1 MFGNVLYFLKHFQK
15 RFLNIFSNSIIQMKL
30 TRLTSWNILLLAL
43 RLWLGFRMITASYSS
58 VTGMLTSEAERQF
71 FTKWFGEEL
80 HFPLPLVMAFLA
92 KSSELLGGTFVL
104 IGLFSKAAAS
114 LIAFTM
120 LIATLT
126 ANLGKDFTIDGGFT
140 ISYFLFALV
149 FLIWGG
155 GKYSFDYLLFKRNTS
170 SQTFQQVI

>member
-1 MFGNVLYFLKHFQK
+1 
-15 RFLNIFSNSIIQMKL
+15 
-30 TRLTSWNILLLAL
+30 
-43 RLWLGFRMITASYSS
+43 MITASYSS
-58 VTGMLTSEAERQF
+58 VIGILTSEAERKF

-80 HFPLPLVMAFLA
+80 HFPIPLVMAFLA
-92 KSSELLGGTFVL
+92 KGSELLGGSL
-104 IGLFSKAAAS
+104 ILLGLFSKAAAS

-149 FLIWGG
+149 FLFWGG
-155 GKYSFDYLLFKRNTS
+155 GKYSLDFLLFKRNTS
-170 SQTFQQVI
+170 SQPFQQVA